1 MNTLKNHKHEL
12 FEIIVHVIGIV
23 LHFYLLAL
31 FTIAL
36 NHSIR

>member
-1 MNTLKNHKHEL
+1 MNHFKNHKHEL
-12 FEIIVHVIGIV
+12 FEIIAHVIGIV

-36 NHSIR
+36 NNNIN

>member
-1 MNTLKNHKHEL
+1 MNTLKTHKQEL
-12 FEIIVHVIGIV
+12 FEIVAHVIGIV

-36 NHSIR
+36 NNSIR